1 MACQTAVEA
10 DVSACGRVLQVLVL
24 CFAVFLGS
32 PLSLRGVGDVSTS
45 RTAGAADVA
54 VPHLDPALPDVTSLD
69 SDAKRLEKESTA
81 SDAYSTPTCEC
92 VPLG

>member
-1 MACQTAVEA
+1 M
-10 DVSACGRVLQVLVL
+10 LQVLVL

-45 RTAGAADVA
+45 RTAGVDVA
-54 VPHLDPALPDVTSLD
+54 VPHVDTALPDVTSRD

-92 VPLG
+92 APLAIIVPRFTCVCVSASM

>member
-1 MACQTAVEA
+1 MPC
-10 DVSACGRVLQVLVL
+10 RVLQVLVL

-45 RTAGAADVA
+45 RTAGADVT
-54 VPHLDPALPDVTSLD
+54 VSHLDPALPDVTSLD